1 MKITILAVGTR
12 GDVQPYVALGLGL
25 KAAGNEVRVAAASNF
40 EQFIRNYGL
49 EYGRLEGNFRDLM
62 EADTVQKVM
71 TGRSPVQVYRE
82 MTNLSRQI
90 LDKFSAD
97 LWQVGQ
103 GADGLI
109 YSTVALTGYSIAEK
123 LGIPSFWAPLQP
135 MSRTRSFPSVLMSGG
150 NHQNSTMNWLTHLL
164 EEQMAWQPL
173 RVYTNQWRKDFLGLP
188 PYPFKGL
195 RPELP
200 KMRYPII
207 YGFSPA
213 VVSKPPDW
221 GDSVHIAGYWFLDQQ
236 KDWQPPAGLVDFISD
251 GKSPIYIGFGSM
263 NNREAAQMT
272 RTVIDAV
279 ALTEQRAVVA
289 TGWGSLADLDLPDT
303 IYKVD
308 SVPHDWLFPKMAA
321 VVHHG
326 GAGTAAAAF
335 RAGVPS
341 VIVPHVMDQPFWG
354 QRALELGVSPHP
366 LPRKQVTAENLAAA
380 IKSAVNDADLRQ
392 RASALGK
399 QIRSEDGVAKAV
411 ELASHY
417 LSRQN

>member
-40 EQFIRNYGL
+40 EQFIRSYGL
-49 EYGRLEGNFRDLM
+49 EYGRLEGNFRELM
-62 EADTVQKVM
+62 EADTVQQVM
-71 TGRSPVQVYRE
+71 TGRNPAQVYRE
-82 MTNLSRQI
+82 MTKLSRQI

-123 LGIPSFWAPLQP
+123 LKIPSFWAPLQP
-135 MSRTRSFPSVLMSGG
+135 MSRTRSFPSVMMSSG
-150 NHQNSTMNWLTHLL
+150 NHSNSTRNWLTHLM

-173 RVYTNQWRKDFLGLP
+173 RAYTNQWRKDFLGLP

-195 RPELP
+195 RPQLP
-200 KMRYPII
+200 SMRYPII
-207 YGFSPA
+207 YGFSPS

-221 GDSVHIAGYWFLDQQ
+221 ADSVHVSGYWFLDQQ
-236 KDWQPPAGLVDFISD
+236 KDWQPHAELVDFIKD
-251 GKSPIYIGFGSM
+251 GEPPIYIGFGSM
-263 NNREAAQMT
+263 NNREAAKMT

-279 ALTEQRAVVA
+279 TLAKQRAVVA
-289 TGWGSLADLDLPDT
+289 TGWGSLTDADLPDT
-303 IYKVD
+303 IYKLD
-308 SVPHDWLFPKMAA
+308 AVPHNWLFPQMAA

-341 VIVPHVMDQPFWG
+341 VIIPHLMDQPFWG
-354 QRALELGVSPHP
+354 WRAFELGVSLQPI
-366 LPRKQVTAENLAAA
+366 PRKQVTAENLANAMTT
-380 IKSAVNDADLRQ
+380 VLNDDDLRQ
-392 RASALGK
+392 RASSLGK
-399 QIRSEDGVAKAV
+399 QIRSEDGIAKAV
-411 ELASHY
+411 ELATHY
-417 LSRQN
+417 LSR